1 MLKSNSKLDGIPATN
16 LAMNG
21 IGKYFR
27 EKNDIATFFTFFIW
41 VEFHIQQFLGLKFSK
56 KLNHDILDVLNKP
69 LVLDQCGF
77 PLVNLHFELSVGL
90 TCLNRILAMV

>member
-56 KLNHDILDVLNKP
+56 KLNRGILDLLNKP
-69 LVLDQCGF
+69 TIPGNYIF
-77 PLVNLHFELSVGL
+77 PLSNLHFKLGVDFVPESNL
-90 TCLNRILAMV
+90 LN